1 MGSPRIKVLA
11 KAARLLEVLAEFPDS
26 TPASLAQRLGE
37 PRPTVYRLIQD
48 LAVLGYLEEGP
59 RPGTYRLGLEL
70 FRLGS
75 LVGLR
80 FDVRERAAPVM
91 NTIHAELEETVYLVV
106 RRHHEAVCIDRIEG
120 VHIRSMALQLGGA
133 LPLHLGAGPR
143 VLLAFE
149 PREYWDDYFAEVKL
163 EPRTPRTPTTQ
174 AGIVALLEEARH
186 LGYTIS
192 DEDVTVGITSVG
204 APIFDHSGRAQAAIS
219 VGGMRSAIL
228 GYGGGER
235 AVELVTNGAVEISRR
250 MGYRPPAAAT
260 ATIRDGDYS
269 DVGNRQV
276 S

>member
-1 MGSPRIKVLA
+1 MGSPRIKVLG
-11 KAARLLEVLAEFPDS
+11 KAARLLEILAEYPDS
-26 TPASLAQRLGE
+26 TPPSLAQRLGE
-37 PRPTVYRLIQD
+37 PRPTVYRLVQD
-48 LAVLGYLEEGP
+48 LTTLGYLEEGP

-75 LVGLR
+75 LVGLS
-80 FDVRERAAPVM
+80 FDVREQAASVM
-91 NTIHAELEETVYLVV
+91 NEIHAELEETVYLVV

-149 PREYWDDYFAEVKL
+149 PREYWDNYFAEVTL
-163 EPRTPRTPTTQ
+163 EPRTPRTPTTR

-186 LGYTIS
+186 LGYAIS

-204 APIFDHSGRAQAAIS
+204 APIFDHSGRAHAAIS

-228 GYGGGER
+228 GNGGGER
-235 AVELVTNGAVEISRR
+235 AVRLVNDGAAEISRR
-250 MGYRPPAAAT
+250 MGFRPT
-260 ATIRDGDYS
+260 ATDLATTRGKRSADLAK
-269 DVGNRQV
+269 RQV

>member
-1 MGSPRIKVLA
+1 MGSPHIKVLA

-26 TPASLAQRLGE
+26 SPPSLAQRLGE
-37 PRPTVYRLIQD
+37 PRPTVYRLVQD
-48 LAVLGYLEEGP
+48 LATLGYLEEGP

-80 FDVRERAAPVM
+80 FDVRERAAPLM
-91 NTIHAELEETVYLVV
+91 NNIHAELEETVYLVV

-149 PREYWDDYFAEVKL
+149 PREYWDDYFTQVKL

-174 AGIVALLEEARH
+174 APASWRFSRRQGTSAMPSATRTLPWASLPWALRSS
-186 LGYTIS
+186 TIT
-192 DEDVTVGITSVG
+192 VTSTPPYPWAVCGRRSWATEG
-204 APIFDHSGRAQAAIS
+204 ASGRCS
-219 VGGMRSAIL
+219 WSPTVLRK
-228 GYGGGER
+228 YR
-235 AVELVTNGAVEISRR
+235 AEWVTSRPRRSRR
-250 MGYRPPAAAT
+250 LSGT
-260 ATIRDGDYS
+260 AMRAMSLTGR
-269 DVGNRQV
+269 
-276 S
+276 